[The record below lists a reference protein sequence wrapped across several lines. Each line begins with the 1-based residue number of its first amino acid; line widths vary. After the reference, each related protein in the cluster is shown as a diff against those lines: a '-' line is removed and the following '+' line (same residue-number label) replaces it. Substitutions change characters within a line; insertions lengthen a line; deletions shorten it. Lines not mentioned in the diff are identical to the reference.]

1 MVSFL
6 EFKFEFWHEKKKIT
20 TENNTRDKK
29 EFVVAFGSNLDG
41 RDQSDEP

>member
-6 EFKFEFWHEKKKIT
+6 EFKFEFWREKK
-20 TENNTRDKK
+20 TENNTRGEK
-29 EFVVAFGSNLDG
+29 ELVVAFGSNFDG

>member
-6 EFKFEFWHEKKKIT
+6 EFKFEFWREKIT
-20 TENNTRDKK
+20 TENNTRDEK
-29 EFVVAFGSNLDG
+29 ELVVAFGSNFDG

>member
-6 EFKFEFWHEKKKIT
+6 EFKFEFWREKKIT
-20 TENNTRDKK
+20 TENNTRDKN
-29 EFVVAFGSNLDG
+29 EVVLAFGSNFDG